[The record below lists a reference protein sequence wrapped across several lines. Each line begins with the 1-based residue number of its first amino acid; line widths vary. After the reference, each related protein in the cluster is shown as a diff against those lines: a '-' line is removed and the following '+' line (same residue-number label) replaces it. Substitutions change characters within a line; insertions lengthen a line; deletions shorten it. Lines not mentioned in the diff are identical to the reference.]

1 MHELVHTSLPKGL
14 FGGTGYVVAAATRDM
29 PESLRQAL
37 QGISNL
43 EDSTPGVT
51 WSSQF
56 INAAGGTWLVLSR
69 LQPALADHTGRS
81 NYIAHHVAL
90 SFTHDA
96 RTDPASV
103 LKNHKWIASWSGE
116 PRWLDQSP
124 VPAPLPQA
132 SSAKAWQHLGFDPGW
147 AGYLATA
154 QGTPIPIL
162 YPESLTNPL
171 PLVLDAL
178 SLLSPSDR
186 WQVAFN
192 TRANGFTRSPGWW
205 WARTDSAKAGVFRR
219 QPGLVDLTSN
229 TLAPGDEAL
238 IWQLRGKSR
247 PNTIS
252 TSLRSTPN
260 RSAVRLSKLDT
271 NEDAVEPALPADKS
285 KPWPLLAAAAL
296 VGLFGGLLSAG
307 LFAFTA
313 SDRANTLQAQKQTV
327 EASKAEVEKN
337 LADVKAAM
345 LTQEKDCQDKAKKQI
360 ADSAKEVETIRIESE
375 QAFER
380 SRVLSALL
388 DWNGT
393 EEELKKSLTENAGIP
408 AESAKKYAESKL
420 VTRMKGQPVG
430 AREMRV
436 PRDFVGLKEGQIIT
450 LEKGMQANLA
460 DAADVLKK
468 KKLIEQALSDP
479 KGGPKLVYLDSKD
492 IPELAKFVTKDK
504 KPLDETLQGLE
515 KSANTDPQVI
525 SVTPGEWR
533 TWINNERT
541 LAKGDRFVGEIAWSS
556 LVGKN
561 LADSTWVSI
570 AQVRKFFSS
579 IRGTT
584 GPKGQ
589 KMEAKSTRPFNLL
602 RDFSNLMR
610 DEESRQQ
617 AFALTL
623 ADKEKRDKLLTALGN
638 LDARFDSALDGF
650 VNEVPPQPVWLLH
663 DEIRNA
669 RDYLRVLDK
678 AIPKAGDI
686 PPEERKKL
694 RELTEKIYKR
704 LGELGEHN
712 LDNWIIDGKKEP
724 MKP

>member
-1 MHELVHTSLPKGL
+1 M
-14 FGGTGYVVAAATRDM
+14 
-29 PESLRQAL
+29 
-37 QGISNL
+37 
-43 EDSTPGVT
+43 
-51 WSSQF
+51 
-56 INAAGGTWLVLSR
+56 
-69 LQPALADHTGRS
+69 LA
-81 NYIAHHVAL
+81 
-90 SFTHDA
+90 
-96 RTDPASV
+96 
-103 LKNHKWIASWSGE
+103 
-116 PRWLDQSP
+116 
-124 VPAPLPQA
+124 
-132 SSAKAWQHLGFDPGW
+132 
-147 AGYLATA
+147 
-154 QGTPIPIL
+154 
-162 YPESLTNPL
+162 
-171 PLVLDAL
+171 
-178 SLLSPSDR
+178 
-186 WQVAFN
+186 
-192 TRANGFTRSPGWW
+192 
-205 WARTDSAKAGVFRR
+205 
-219 QPGLVDLTSN
+219 
-229 TLAPGDEAL
+229 
-238 IWQLRGKSR
+238 
-247 PNTIS
+247 
-252 TSLRSTPN
+252 
-260 RSAVRLSKLDT
+260 
-271 NEDAVEPALPADKS
+271 
-285 KPWPLLAAAAL
+285 
-296 VGLFGGLLSAG
+296 
-307 LFAFTA
+307 
-313 SDRANTLQAQKQTV
+313 
-327 EASKAEVEKN
+327 
-337 LADVKAAM
+337 
-345 LTQEKDCQDKAKKQI
+345 QEKDCQDKSKKQI

-408 AESAKKYAESKL
+408 PESAKKYAESKL

-430 AREMRV
+430 AREMKV

-479 KGGPKLVYLDSKD
+479 KGGSKLVYLDSKD

-515 KSANTDPQVI
+515 KSATTDPQVI
-525 SVTPGEWR
+525 SATPGEWR

-623 ADKEKRDKLLTALGN
+623 ADKEKRNKLLTALGN

-663 DEIRNA
+663 DEMRNA